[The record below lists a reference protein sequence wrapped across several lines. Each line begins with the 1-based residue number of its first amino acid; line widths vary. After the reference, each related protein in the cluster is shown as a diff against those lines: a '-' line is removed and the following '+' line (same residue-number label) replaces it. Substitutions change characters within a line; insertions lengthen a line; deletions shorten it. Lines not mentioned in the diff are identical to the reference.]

1 MSVSGDIDCP
11 AIAVG
16 ECEAGLSAED
26 LRAERE
32 APGAALGLVGDVES
46 CVGAGARVAEGLP
59 VSAVM
64 HEQLDDH
71 ALRRDWPDHPSAEHD
86 RPRRA
91 RAARGHVE
99 LDARV
104 DGLLDLRLGRVADI
118 PGERTVGDLY

>member
-1 MSVSGDIDCP
+1 MRDAALLIGMSVSGDIDCP

-16 ECEAGLSAED
+16 EWECGLSAED

-32 APGAALGLVGDVES
+32 VSGAALELVGDLEPAI
-46 CVGAGARVAEGLP
+46 GAGARVAEGLP
-59 VSAVM
+59 MSAVM

-91 RAARGHVE
+91 RSVWGHVE

-104 DGLLDLRLGRVADI
+104 DGLLDLA
-118 PGERTVGDLY
+118 TSA